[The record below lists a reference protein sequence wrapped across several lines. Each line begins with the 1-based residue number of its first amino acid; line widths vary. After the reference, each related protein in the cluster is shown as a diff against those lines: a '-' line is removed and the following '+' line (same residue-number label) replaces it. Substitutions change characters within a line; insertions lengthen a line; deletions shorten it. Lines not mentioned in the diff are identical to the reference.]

1 MLSRRR
7 EVSLAS
13 KFRLSY
19 QPREIMLRKL
29 ALKTQ
34 KKVHLVD
41 SAMYNIT
48 VGIHPHFDIVY
59 NVQSAL

>member
-7 EVSLAS
+7 KVSLAS

-19 QPREIMLRKL
+19 QPRKIVLRKL

-34 KKVHLVD
+34 KKVHLVG
-41 SAMYNIT
+41 SAMNNIT
-48 VGIHPHFDIVY
+48 VEIHRHFDITY